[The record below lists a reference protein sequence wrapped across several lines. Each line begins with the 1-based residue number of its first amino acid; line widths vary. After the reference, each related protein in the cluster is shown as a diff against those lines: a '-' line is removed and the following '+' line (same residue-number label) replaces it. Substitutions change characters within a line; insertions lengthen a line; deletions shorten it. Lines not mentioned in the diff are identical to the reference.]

1 MSLTSEDKEWLLATF
16 ATKTELQRLP
26 THAGLEALA
35 DKIREDLE
43 RVETKL
49 LTAFQQWASPLE
61 MRMRTH
67 TAALRALDAEVEY
80 HEDRQH
86 PDQNAAA

>member
-1 MSLTSEDKEWLLATF
+1 MNLTDDDKKWITEQLA
-16 ATKTELQRLP
+16 
-26 THAGLEALA
+26 ALA
-35 DKIREDLE
+35 DKHREDLE

-80 HEDRQH
+80 HEDRLKKLEH